1 MLPNDD
7 LTDLESDRVQSGR
20 GFPDDDDEQEDPV
33 MQGAS
38 RRRRSWTRRRLVTRV
53 ANSDRGH
60 GAGVLDAGVSANMIT
75 KQEVLADQQHR
86 RGDKTSH
93 DKTSHA

>member
-33 MQGAS
+33 MQVLLDDVVRGLDDGWS
-38 RRRRSWTRRRLVTRV
+38 RGSRTVTVDTALVG
-53 ANSDRGH
+53 S
-60 GAGVLDAGVSANMIT
+60 MP
-75 KQEVLADQQHR
+75 E
-86 RGDKTSH
+86 
-93 DKTSHA
+93 

>member
-33 MQGAS
+33 MQGLRDDVARGLDDGWS
-38 RRRRSWTRRRLVTRV
+38 RGSRTVTVDTALVC
-53 ANSDRGH
+53 S
-60 GAGVLDAGVSANMIT
+60 MP
-75 KQEVLADQQHR
+75 E
-86 RGDKTSH
+86 
-93 DKTSHA
+93 